1 MLRVKSLK
9 EIVPKISDQEKK
21 ILSWVGKASS
31 SGSKQ
36 AVSDNE
42 RCQFRSCYLSFVGLF
57 FFFQYLFKH
66 FGSVDVISKDNA
78 FTWPRQWILLLN

>member
-21 ILSWVGKASS
+21 ILSWVGRASS

-57 FFFQYLFKH
+57 FFPIF
-66 FGSVDVISKDNA
+66 I
-78 FTWPRQWILLLN
+78 